1 MYSVNTIQPLTRYS
15 TSFYY
20 FCKIK

>member
-1 MYSVNTIQPLTRYS
+1 M

-20 FCKIK
+20 FCWKRVR